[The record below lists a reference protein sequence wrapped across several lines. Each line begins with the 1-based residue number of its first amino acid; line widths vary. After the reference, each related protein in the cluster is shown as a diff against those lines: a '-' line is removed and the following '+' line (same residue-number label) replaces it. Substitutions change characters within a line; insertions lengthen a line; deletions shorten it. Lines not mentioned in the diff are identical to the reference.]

1 MRSLILSLAICSL
14 AGFTHPDGRGAF
26 APDLNVSTAAA
37 TGRTLTVNMLFDA
50 KGMRFEPKNIT
61 ISRGDVIKFVNVSGG
76 PHNVAFDPSKIP
88 AAGRAPLK
96 AAMPNQTGQFIG
108 PLVTAPNAA
117 YTISFASVPAGTYPY
132 FCSPH
137 LGLGMTGVI
146 TIK

>member
-1 MRSLILSLAICSL
+1 MRPLILSLAICSL
-14 AGFTHPDGRGAF
+14 VGFTRADGRA
-26 APDLNVSTAAA
+26 ASALDPKVSTAPV
-37 TGRTLTVNMLFDA
+37 TGRTVTVNMLFDS
-50 KGMRFEPKNIT
+50 KGMRYEPKNIA
-61 ISRGDVIKFVNVSGG
+61 INRGDVIKFVNVSGG

-88 AAGRAPLK
+88 AAGRAPLR

-108 PLVTAPNAA
+108 PFVTAPNAA
-117 YTISFASVPAGTYPY
+117 YTISFANVPAGTYPY